1 MTVFPNY
8 PGCPQDGSDDAAHR
22 RQIARTANAAIAG
35 KANNK
40 GEVTLTAN
48 AASTTVTDN
57 RASFFSTIVFE
68 PLTANAAAELYAN
81 GTMYVTEANHLNGSF
96 VITHANDANADK
108 TFRYVILG

>member
-8 PGCPQDGSDDAAHR
+8 PGCSQDGADSAAHR
-22 RQIARTANAAIAG
+22 RQIARTANAAISG

-48 AASTTVTDN
+48 AATTTVTDL
-57 RASFFSTIVFE
+57 RVSFFSTILFE
-68 PLTANAAAELYAN
+68 PLTANAAAELAA
-81 GTMYVTEANHLNGSF
+81 GGMYVTEANHLNGSF

>member
-8 PGCPQDGSDDAAHR
+8 PGCPQDGANDAAHR
-22 RQIARTANAAIAG
+22 RQIARTANLAIQG

-40 GEVTLTAN
+40 GEITLTAN
-48 AASTTVTDN
+48 AASTTVTDS

-68 PLTANAAAELYAN
+68 PLTANAAAELYG
-81 GTMYVTEANHLNGSF
+81 GTMYVTEANHLKGSF

>member
-35 KANNK
+35 KSNNK
-40 GEVTLTAN
+40 GEVTLAAN
-48 AASTTVTDN
+48 AATTTVTDN

-68 PLTANAAAELYAN
+68 PLTANAAADLYGGA
-81 GTMYVTEANHLNGSF
+81 MYITETNHLNGSF
-96 VITHANDANADK
+96 VITHPNNANADK